1 LLDSMFHGISR
12 NEIACLCI
20 RELKMLEWG
29 LCFGVKKKVRAKGV
43 GFCFTDAFSKSE
55 KNESLVLLLA
65 LSRIIVG
72 PMTSFV

>member
-55 KNESLVLLLA
+55 KKWKLGSTLSLK
-65 LSRIIVG
+65 
-72 PMTSFV
+72 

>member
-20 RELKMLEWG
+20 WELKMLEWG
-29 LCFGVKKKVRAKGV
+29 LCFGVKKMRAKGV

-55 KNESLVLLLA
+55 KWKLGSTLSLK
-65 LSRIIVG
+65 
-72 PMTSFV
+72 

>member
-1 LLDSMFHGISR
+1 
-12 NEIACLCI
+12 
-20 RELKMLEWG
+20 LKMLEWG
-29 LCFGVKKKVRAKGV
+29 LCFGVEKKMRAKGV

-65 LSRIIVG
+65 LSRLIVG